1 MQRAETV
8 VQCDFDDT
16 VTVGDVS
23 YLLLDAFASGDWTPA
38 LDEYRERRITVSEFN
53 ARVFSLV
60 TAGERAMLDH
70 LDGRVTVRDGLGD
83 LVDACRRL
91 DFRLVIVSN
100 GLKFYIDR
108 ILARLG
114 ISGIEVQ
121 AAQTCFLPEGLQV
134 AYVAPDGARPEAGL
148 KDYHVGS
155 CAAGRR
161 WTASPSRISMT
172 SSRCWRRSGTR
183 HEDRPAHLLRGLRRR
198 GRRAAHL
205 RGPRGD
211 RLLLQSEHT
220 PRGGVPATA

>member
-148 KDYHVGS
+148 KDYHVGT
-155 CAAGRR
+155 CLETGKRVIYIGDGR
-161 WTASPSRISMT
+161 S
-172 SSRCWRRSGTR
+172 
-183 HEDRPAHLLRGLRRR
+183 DF
-198 GRRAAHL
+198 
-205 RGPRGD
+205 
-211 RLLLQSEHT
+211 
-220 PRGGVPATA
+220 VPARRCHHIFARSQLLELCRREEVDCVPFEDFHDVIPVLETLRDTP